1 MAITKPKISTLVASQ
16 LPEFIREDYPT
27 FVAFLQAYYEY
38 LETTQVDLVT
48 IRDIDKT
55 LDSFIEFFKDEVA
68 PNSPIYG
75 FGQDR
80 ERFNLSR
87 IKDQHLAKGS
97 ELSYKFLFRLLF
109 NKNVTIQYPGTQVLR
124 ASDGKWIQDV
134 SIFAKVNVG
143 NPDDVVGRLI
153 DVVTPNKVI
162 RVLVDRRQ
170 DVEIEVDRYVQ
181 ISPDTY
187 EFYIDRRFFG
197 SVNIGDRIRYEGIF
211 DASIVATTSK
221 VSILQAG
228 KEFKAG
234 QLFNIR
240 NGAGAGSILKVKSI
254 DSDGGIVSAEFV
266 KYGIG
271 YETDF
276 TSTLVASQS
285 STVTGAGGT
294 SLNIST
300 SVNGITGITINS
312 GGSGYTST
320 PTVNFVGGGYTTA
333 ATVLSV
339 ERSANVITKINI
351 SNSGAGYVTVPSIQ
365 ITGGG
370 GSGAS
375 ATAIIGNRYNYNI
388 SEALNTFDEQG
399 FINYSDYSQDEGNLW
414 LPTLAVT
421 LNQLIYYNDR
431 LYTVTVAGTTSTTP
445 PSHTSSTASNGSA
458 TLQYTRQYGPAFDG
472 AYSGQIIRQ
481 FYVQSSE
488 AAVEA
493 DAISIIKVELGPL
506 TKYPGYYQNNDGFL
520 DDAIFIQDSK
530 YYQAFSYVLKINE
543 KLETYKSAVKTL
555 IHPSGIAL
563 FGEYDIRNDFDISA
577 SLEFLMKIF
586 SVFEQ
591 DEIQTDDSSF
601 KDISK
606 PLGAQLQWNGDLE
619 NTSVTVPDAVAK
631 FITKGNFT
639 ESPEAHDLGSIVWNH
654 VDFGAAADVYNEG
667 DYFLDDDGTYLLI
680 VNRFNYTIPMLETT
694 EHWEKYE
701 DSFEFTDSNAIN
713 LNKSFAESIT
723 PSESRETMTFVNQI
737 WAGWGEVYSGEDYFL
752 DDDGTYLIPTEFTVD
767 GIVYPSEVVVAQDA
781 PAVTTNKYTTDTL
794 TTPTDVGDLWVNQYV
809 DLLYFAD
816 DDGDYGVGRT
826 QTF

>member
-1 MAITKPKISTLVASQ
+1 MAITKPKISSLVASQ

-27 FVAFLQAYYEY
+27 FVSFLQAYYEY
-38 LETTQVDLVT
+38 LETTQADLVT

-55 LDSFIEFFKDEVA
+55 LDNFIEFFKNEVA

-97 ELSYKFLFRLLF
+97 ELSFKFLFRLLF

-134 SIFAKVNVG
+134 SVFAKVNVG
-143 NPDDVVGRLI
+143 NPDDIVGRLI

-170 DVEIEVDRYVQ
+170 DVEIEIDRYVQ

-197 SVNIGDRIRYEGIF
+197 DININDRIRYQGIF

-221 VSILQAG
+221 VSVLQAG
-228 KEFKAG
+228 KDFKAG
-234 QLFNIR
+234 QLFNIK
-240 NGAGAGSILKVKSI
+240 NGVGAGSILKVKSI
-254 DSDGGIVSAEFV
+254 DSNGGIVSAEFV

-300 SVNGITGITINS
+300 SANGITGITINS

-320 PTVNFVGGGYTTA
+320 PTVNFVGGGYTTL

-339 ERSANVITKINI
+339 ERTAGVITKINI
-351 SNSGAGYVTVPSIQ
+351 ANSGAGYVTLPDIQ

-375 ATAIIGNRYNYNI
+375 ATAIIGNRYNYTI

-399 FINYSDYSQDEGNLW
+399 FINYSDYSQDEGTLW

-421 LNQLIYYNDR
+421 LGQLVYYNDR

-458 TLQYTRQYGPAFDG
+458 TLSYTRQYGPAFDG
-472 AYSGQIIRQ
+472 AYSGQVIRQ
-481 FYVQSSE
+481 FYVQSGE
-488 AAVEA
+488 ATVEA

-543 KLETYKSAVKTL
+543 KLEAYKSAVKTL
-555 IHPSGIAL
+555 IHPSGMAL
-563 FGEYDIRNDFDISA
+563 FGEYDIRNDFDVSA

-586 SVFEQ
+586 SLVAQ
-591 DEIQTDDSSF
+591 DEVQTDDSQI
-601 KDISK
+601 KDITK
-606 PLGAQLQWNGDLE
+606 PLGSQLQLDGDSE
-619 NTSVTVPDAVAK
+619 DTKVTVPDAVAK
-631 FITKGNFT
+631 LITKGNFT
-639 ESPEAHDLGSIVWNH
+639 ESIEAHDLGSIVWNH
-654 VDFGAAADVYNEG
+654 VDFSGQT
-667 DYFLDDDGTYLLI
+667 FTYS
-680 VNRFNYTIPMLETT
+680 NMPMLETT
-694 EHWEKYE
+694 EHWEQYS
-701 DSFEFTDSNAIN
+701 DSFGFTDSHVID
-713 LNKSFAESIT
+713 LNKPLTESIT
-723 PSESRETMTFVNQI
+723 PSESRDTMTFVNQM
-737 WAGWGEVYSGEDYFL
+737 WAGWGEVYSAEDYFL
-752 DDDGTYLIPTEFTVD
+752 DDNGTYLIPTEFTVD
-767 GIVYPSEVVVAQDA
+767 GITYPSEVVVALDA
-781 PAVTTNKYTTDTL
+781 PVITTNKYTDDTL
-794 TTPTDVGDLWVNQYV
+794 ETPSESGVIWVNQFA
-809 DLLYFAD
+809 DLFYFAD

>member
-1 MAITKPKISTLVASQ
+1 MAITKPKISSLVASQ

-38 LETTQVDLVT
+38 LETTQADLFT

-55 LDSFIEFFKDEVA
+55 LDNFIEFFKNEVA
-68 PNSPIYG
+68 PNSPIYA

-87 IKDQHLAKGS
+87 IKDHHLAKGS

-109 NKNVTIQYPGTQVLR
+109 NKNVTLQYPGTQILR

-134 SIFAKVNVG
+134 SVFAKVNVG
-143 NPDDVVGRLI
+143 NPDDIVGRLI

-197 SVNIGDRIRYEGIF
+197 DININDRIRYQGIF

-221 VSILQAG
+221 VSVLQPG
-228 KEFKAG
+228 KNFKAG
-234 QLFNIR
+234 QLFNIK
-240 NGAGAGSILKVKSI
+240 NGDGAGSILKIKSI
-254 DSDGGIVSAEFV
+254 DANGGIVSAEFV

-271 YETDF
+271 YQTDF
-276 TSTLVASQS
+276 TSTLIASQS
-285 STVTGAGGT
+285 ATVTGAGGT
-294 SLNIST
+294 SLNTST
-300 SVNGITGITINS
+300 TVNGITGITINN
-312 GGSGYTST
+312 GGSGYTSS
-320 PTVNFVGGGYTTA
+320 PTVTFVGGGYTTL

-339 ERSANVITKINI
+339 ERSAGVITKINI
-351 SNSGAGYVTVPSIQ
+351 ANSGAGYVTLPQIQ

-375 ATAIIGNRYNYNI
+375 ATPIIGNRYNYNI

-399 FINYSDYSQDEGNLW
+399 FINYSDYSQDEGTLW

-421 LNQLIYYNDR
+421 LGQLVYYNDR

-481 FYVQSSE
+481 FYVQSGE
-488 AAVEA
+488 ATVDA
-493 DAISIIKVELGPL
+493 DSMSIIKVELGPL

-543 KLETYKSAVKTL
+543 KLESYKSAVKTL
-555 IHPSGIAL
+555 IHPAGMAL
-563 FGEYDIRNDFDISA
+563 FGDYDIRNDFDISA

-586 SVFEQ
+586 SISEQ
-591 DEIQTDDSSF
+591 DEVQTDDYWV
-601 KDISK
+601 KHISK
-606 PLGAQLQWNGDLE
+606 PLGAQLQWNDDLE
-619 NTSVTVPDAVAK
+619 NTSVSVPDTQAK
-631 FITKGNFT
+631 LITKGTFT
-639 ESPEAHDLGSIVWNH
+639 ESVTPNDVGSLTWNH
-654 VDFGAAADVYNEG
+654 LDFSGQT
-667 DYFLDDDGTYLLI
+667 FTYS
-680 VNRFNYTIPMLETT
+680 NMPMLETT
-694 EHWEKYE
+694 EYWKKYE
-701 DSFEFTDSNAIN
+701 DSFELTDSNVIQTTKN
-713 LNKSFAESIT
+713 LVDT
-723 PSESRETMTFVNQI
+723 PVISESRDTMTFVNQI

-752 DDDGTYLIPTEFTVD
+752 DDDGTYLIPTEFSVD
-767 GIVYPSEVVVAQDA
+767 GITYPSEVILARDE
-781 PAVTTNKYTTDTL
+781 PAVTTNKYTDDTL
-794 TTPTDVGDLWVNQYV
+794 DSPTDAGELWVNQYV

-816 DDGDYGVGRT
+816 DDGDYGVGKT

>member
-1 MAITKPKISTLVASQ
+1 MTITKPKISSLVASQ
-16 LPEFIREDYPT
+16 LPDFIREDYPT

-38 LETTQVDLVT
+38 LETTQADLVT

-55 LDSFIEFFKDEVA
+55 LDSFIKFFKDEVS
-68 PNSPIYG
+68 PNAPIYAY
-75 FGQDR
+75 GQNM

-109 NKNVTIQYPGTQVLR
+109 NKNVTIQFPGTQVLR

-143 NPDDVVGRLI
+143 NPDAIVGRLI
-153 DVVTPNKVI
+153 DVVTPNKII

-197 SVNIGDRIRYEGIF
+197 NINIGDRIRYQGIF

-221 VSILQAG
+221 VSVLQGG
-228 KEFKAG
+228 KNFKAG
-234 QLFNIR
+234 QLFNIK
-240 NGAGAGSILKVKSI
+240 NGKGAGSILKIKSI
-254 DSDGGIVSAEFV
+254 DANGGIVSAEFV

-271 YETDF
+271 YQTDF
-276 TSTLVASQS
+276 TSTLISSQS

-300 SVNGITGITINS
+300 SANGITGVIINS

-320 PTVNFVGGGYTTA
+320 PTINFVGGGYTSL

-339 ERSANVITKINI
+339 ERSAGVITKINI
-351 SNSGAGYVTVPSIQ
+351 ANSGAGYVTLPEIQ

-370 GSGAS
+370 GAGAS
-375 ATAIIGNRYNYNI
+375 ATPIIGDQYNYNI

-399 FINYSDYSQDEGNLW
+399 FINYSDYSQDEGDLW
-414 LPTLAVT
+414 LPQITVT
-421 LNQLIYYNDR
+421 LGEMVYYNDR

-445 PSHTSSTASNGSA
+445 PVHTSSTASNGTA
-458 TLQYTRQYGPAFDG
+458 TLEYVRQYGPAFDG

-481 FYVQSSE
+481 FYVQSGQATIES
-488 AAVEA
+488 

-543 KLETYKSAVKTL
+543 KLESYKSAVKTL
-555 IHPSGIAL
+555 IHPSGMAL
-563 FGEYDIRNDFDISA
+563 FGEYDIRNDFDVSA
-577 SLEFLMKIF
+577 SLEFLMKVF
-586 SVFEQ
+586 SLVEQ
-591 DEIQTDDSSF
+591 DEVQTDDYWF
-601 KDISK
+601 KDIEK
-606 PLGAQLQWNGDLE
+606 PLGSQLQLNGDSE
-619 NTSVTVPDAVAK
+619 DTSVTVPDAQAK
-631 FITKGNFT
+631 LITKGTFT
-639 ESPEAHDLGSIVWNH
+639 DSISPHDLGSIVWNH
-654 VDFGAAADVYNEG
+654 LDFSGQT
-667 DYFLDDDGTYLLI
+667 FTYS
-680 VNRFNYTIPMLETT
+680 NMPMLETT
-694 EHWEKYE
+694 EHWKKYE
-701 DSFEFTDSNAIN
+701 DSFEFTDSYVID
-713 LNKSFAESIT
+713 LNKPLTESIT
-723 PSESRETMTFVNQI
+723 PSESRETMTFVNQM
-737 WAGWGEVYSGEDYFL
+737 WAGWGEVYDLEDYFE

-767 GIVYPSEVVVAQDA
+767 GITYPSEVAVALDA
-781 PAVTTNKYTTDTL
+781 AAITTDKYNTDTL
-794 TTPTDVGDLWVNQYV
+794 TEPSDAGVIWVNQFA
-809 DLLYFAD
+809 DLFYFAD

>member
-1 MAITKPKISTLVASQ
+1 MAITKPKISSLIASQ

-27 FVAFLQAYYEY
+27 FVAFLQAYYEH
-38 LETTQVDLVT
+38 LESTQADLVT

-55 LDSFIEFFKDEVA
+55 LDSFIEFFKNEVA
-68 PNSPIYG
+68 PNSPIYAN
-75 FGQDR
+75 GQNM

-109 NKNVTIQYPGTQVLR
+109 NKNVTVQYPGTQVLR

-134 SIFAKVNVG
+134 SIFGKVNVG

-153 DVVTPNKVI
+153 DVVTPNKII

-170 DVEIEVDRYVQ
+170 DVEIEIDRYVQ
-181 ISPDTY
+181 ISEDTY

-197 SVNIGDRIRYEGIF
+197 DININDRIRYQGIF
-211 DASIVATTSK
+211 DASIVATTSR
-221 VSILQAG
+221 VSILQKG
-228 KEFKAG
+228 KNFKAG

-240 NGAGAGSILKVKSI
+240 NGAGAGSILKIKSV
-254 DSDGGIVSAEFV
+254 DSDGGIISGEFV

-276 TSTLVASQS
+276 TSTLIASQA

-300 SVNGITGITINS
+300 SSNAITGVTINN
-312 GGSGYTST
+312 GGTGYTST
-320 PTVNFVGGGYTTA
+320 PTINFVGGGYTTL

-339 ERSANVITKINI
+339 ERSAGVITKINI
-351 SNSGAGYVTVPSIQ
+351 SNSGAGYVTLPEIQ

-375 ATAIIGNRYNYNI
+375 ATAIIGSRYNYNI

-399 FINYSDYSQDEGNLW
+399 FINYSDYSQDEGDLW
-414 LPTLAVT
+414 LPETLLT
-421 LNQLIYYNDR
+421 LNQKIYYNDR

-445 PSHTSSTASNGSA
+445 PSHTSSTASNGTA
-458 TLQYTRQYGPAFDG
+458 TLEYVRIYGPALDG
-472 AYSGQIIRQ
+472 TYTGQVIRQ
-481 FYVQSSE
+481 FYAQS
-488 AAVEA
+488 AQATIDP

-520 DDAIFIQDSK
+520 DDAVFIQDSK
-530 YYQAFSYVLKINE
+530 YYQAFAYVLKINE
-543 KLETYKSAVKTL
+543 KLEAYKSAVKTL
-555 IHPSGIAL
+555 IHPSGMAL
-563 FGEYDIRNDFDISA
+563 FGEYDIRNDFDVSS

-586 SVFEQ
+586 SLIEQ
-591 DEIQTDDSSF
+591 DEVQTDDSQI
-601 KDISK
+601 KDITK
-606 PLGAQLQWNGDLE
+606 PLGSQLQLNGDSE
-619 NTSVTVPDAVAK
+619 DTKVTVPDAVDK
-631 FITKGNFT
+631 LITKGNFT
-639 ESPEAHDLGSIVWNH
+639 NSIESHDLGSIVWNH
-654 VDFGAAADVYNEG
+654 VDFSGQT
-667 DYFLDDDGTYLLI
+667 FTYS
-680 VNRFNYTIPMLETT
+680 NMPMLETT
-694 EHWEKYE
+694 EYWERYD
-701 DSFEFTDSNAIN
+701 DSFGFTDSHVID
-713 LNKSFAESIT
+713 LNKPLTESVT
-723 PSESRETMTFVNQI
+723 PSESRETMTFVNEM
-737 WAGWGEVYSGEDYFL
+737 WAGWGEVYSLEDYFL

-767 GIVYPSEVVVAQDA
+767 GITYPSEVVVVLDD
-781 PAVTTNKYTTDTL
+781 PDITTNKYTDDTL
-794 TTPTDVGDLWVNQYV
+794 DSPTDSGALWVNQYV